1 MIAVPSAASAA
12 GSSINAT
19 ITANQPTY
27 THMNDPCVNGNQTTH
42 YRVIQARIVGT
53 SASLLTATV
62 TPTGFRTNLS
72 VYDGTFMPEI
82 PIANCMANPSG
93 SGSGAPVTYS
103 IPTPSLAQFPGITE
117 RNYVFVVAGHSA
129 GDLGAFSLSV
139 DSSNASAVELTD
151 ITDVTPPELTVP
163 SSMTL
168 EATKSAGAEA
178 TFTASAVDA
187 IDGVRPVT
195 CTPVS
200 GSTFPIARTRVTCT
214 ASDLSDNVASRGF
227 NVTVKDTTAPVMTLP
242 TVLTAEANTPEGA
255 VVTFDVAAHDLV
267 DGSRPVECTPASGS
281 TFPRGATTVSCASS
295 DTRNN
300 TTTKTFEVNVSNG
313 PLPVSGELAVTGTAK
328 VGATLTA
335 TSNLTTTPAATRVTG
350 QWLRGSDEIES
361 ATQSTYKLTAADLDE
376 TITYRQTFELDGY
389 KDAVS
394 TSNAVGPIARG
405 DISLAKPSIEGAAK
419 VGATLVAAP
428 GQIAPDDATQTYEW
442 FSGSESLGS
451 GANYTVKAADLGT
464 SIHVVA
470 TATKS
475 GYTTTSQASVGTAEV
490 VEGTM
495 TATGTVA
502 VVGTQKVGQVLF
514 STSQVTTLPA
524 ADGISGQWF
533 RGTEAIASATGP
545 IYNPT
550 NDDAGSELT
559 YVETR
564 TKPGYAPVVT
574 SSNATAKISGGVIA
588 LPVPTVTG
596 NYAVDETLVATTPG
610 LDPADATLSYEWSVE
625 GEQVGTGS
633 TYKLKPG
640 DVGSTVSLVV
650 SASKPY
656 FESVSSE
663 FGPSV
668 PVEKATFSSGPAAA
682 LSGVFMVGEKL
693 TAVEGALTPQQDSF
707 AYKWF
712 ADGDPISGA
721 TGKTL
726 VLTRA
731 QLGAKISVEVTAVR
745 AGYVDVSDKSDESA
759 AVVSGQAPSLTLRP
773 SAAKLRLGQSTEL
786 SWSSADA
793 VTVEASGS
801 WSGSKALSGSQKVTP
816 DATGT
821 STYVLRAKNSTH
833 TTTAQVAVS
842 VALPAKTLHVHG
854 NSSPRADRSFT
865 MNASGLDRG
874 EKYTMRLSGKVIA
887 TGHATKSGRLSRAVR
902 VPSSLKPGKHVLRVT
917 GSLSD
922 RTGSRT
928 IEVVR
933 TEAARVTLKNAKVRV
948 SQRQQVTVS
957 KLMSGE
963 KVTVVYRGR
972 VISKEF
978 AKADSK
984 GVFKLTFKVGA
995 DRGKKTVRVTAA
1007 SMRHSVK
1014 KTFTVVGR

>member
-1 MIAVPSAASAA
+1 MIAAPSVASAA

-27 THMNDPCVNGNQTTH
+27 THMTDPCVNGNQTTH
-42 YRVIQARIVGT
+42 YRIIQARIVGT
-53 SASLLTATV
+53 SASVLSATLN
-62 TPTGFRTNLS
+62 PNGFRAHLG
-72 VYDGTFMPEI
+72 VYDAAFMPDV
-82 PIANCMANPSG
+82 PIVNCMANPSG

-103 IPTPSLAQFPGITE
+103 IPTPSLTQFPGITE
-117 RNYVFVVAGHSA
+117 RNYLFVVAGHSA

-139 DSSNASAVELTD
+139 TSSNASAVELTD
-151 ITDVTPPELTVP
+151 ITDVTPPELTIP

-187 IDGVRPVT
+187 IDGVRPVV

-242 TVLTAEANTPEGA
+242 SPPTAEANTPEGA
-255 VVTFDVAAHDLV
+255 VVTFDVTAEDLV

-281 TFPRGATTVSCASS
+281 TFPRGTTTVSCASS

-300 TTTKTFEVNVSNG
+300 TTTKTFEVNVANG
-313 PLPVSGELAVTGTAK
+313 PLAVTGELDVTGTAK

-335 TSNLTTTPAATRVTG
+335 TSSLTTTPNATQVAG
-350 QWLRGSDEIES
+350 QWLRGNDAIGS
-361 ATQSTYKLTAADLDE
+361 ATASTYTLTAADAGKV
-376 TITYRQTFELDGY
+376 ITFRQTFSADGY
-389 KDAVS
+389 TDTVRS
-394 TSNAVGPIARG
+394 SNSVGPIELG
-405 DISLAKPSIEGAAK
+405 DISLAKPTIDGTAQ
-419 VGATLVAAP
+419 VGATLVAEP
-428 GQIAPDDATQTYEW
+428 GEVVPLDAAQTYEW
-442 FSGSESLGS
+442 FSGSDSLGS
-451 GANYTVKAADLGT
+451 GPNYTVKAADLGKKL
-464 SIHVVA
+464 HVVA
-470 TATKS
+470 TATS
-475 GYTTTSQASVGTAEV
+475 AGYATTSQASTDTADV
-490 VEGTM
+490 VAGTM

-502 VVGTQKVGQVLF
+502 VVGTEKVGQVLF
-514 STSQVTTLPA
+514 SMSQVTTLPA

-545 IYNPT
+545 IYIPT

-610 LDPADATLSYEWSVE
+610 LDPADAALSYEWSVD

-693 TAVEGALTPQQDSF
+693 TAVEGALTPKQDSF

-712 ADGDPISGA
+712 ADGDRISGA

-745 AGYVDVSDKSDESA
+745 AGYADASDTSDESA
-759 AVVSGQAPSLTLRP
+759 AIVSGDAPSLTLRQ
-773 SAAKLRLGQSTEL
+773 SASKLRLGESTEL
-786 SWSSADA
+786 SWSSANA

-801 WSGSKALSGSQKVTP
+801 WSGSKALSGSQKVKP
-816 DATGT
+816 HATGT
-821 STYVLRAKNSTH
+821 STYVLRAKNSTR

-842 VALPAKTLHVHG
+842 VTLPAKTLRVIG
-854 NSSPRADRSFT
+854 NSTPRADRSFT

-917 GSLSD
+917 GSMSD

-933 TEAARVTLKNAKVRV
+933 TEAARLTVKHAKVRV

-984 GVFKLTFKVGA
+984 GVFKLTFNVGA

-1007 SMRHSVK
+1007 SMRQSVK
-1014 KTFTVVGR
+1014 KTFTVVSR